1 MKLFN
6 NFSISWLLA
15 AIIMLLMVACSE
27 SKDGTEPSADP
38 NSVKVEISTE
48 VITQANVTTELV
60 QGDKMNVYAKT
71 YNSVESPD
79 LVSNVMATRNGT
91 EWEISPEIRLVKG
104 GKVFLY
110 AVAPYDAA
118 YTNPAAIPVDLSK
131 QLDLLYSGA
140 YVPATFNTHSV
151 KLNMKHA
158 LTLASF
164 NILKQNYS
172 GAGKLTSLTVA
183 GDVSEVGSTISRRA

>member
-60 QGDKMNVYAKT
+60 QGDKMNIYALFPM
-71 YNSVESPD
+71 SW
-79 LVSNVMATRNGT
+79 LRAMALNGK
-91 EWEISPEIRLVKG
+91 SRPK
-104 GKVFLY
+104 
-110 AVAPYDAA
+110 
-118 YTNPAAIPVDLSK
+118 S
-131 QLDLLYSGA
+131 
-140 YVPATFNTHSV
+140 
-151 KLNMKHA
+151 A
-158 LTLASF
+158 L
-164 NILKQNYS
+164 
-172 GAGKLTSLTVA
+172 
-183 GDVSEVGSTISRRA
+183 